1 MKPHPDTTESVRTW
15 IESHGVDITSVT
27 TNSAR
32 DWLTLRL
39 PLSKVES
46 MLDAKYYL
54 FKHKRSDEQIV
65 RTLSYSLPLELHEH
79 IDLIQ
84 PTTMFD
90 NMRKMHATSHV
101 NKVDPSSKLS
111 AAELAALPDVTG
123 PNGQQI
129 AASCNTT
136 ITPTC
141 LMQLYRTEGY
151 VPKAANKGNRIGITG
166 FLEQVLKPAN
176 NTYRC

>member
-27 TNSAR
+27 TNSAG

-90 NMRKMHATSHV
+90 NMRKMHATFHV
-101 NKVDPSSKLS
+101 N
-111 AAELAALPDVTG
+111 EALDEDEGPGGFVTG
-123 PNGQQI
+123 PNGQNI
-129 AASCNTT
+129 DASCNTT

-151 VPKAANKGNRIGITG
+151 VPQAADKGNQIGVNG
-166 FLEQVLKPAN
+166 FLEQV
-176 NTYRC
+176 